1 MASLLEIHYA
11 DIRVVSI
18 WPVTRR
24 RELRDLEEGTG
35 TLAIEFEVYQGELTT
50 AEEIENEDPSFFDKV
65 LDTFSTAMSTIVTFM
80 ETPVLNAVSQDGP
93 VETPASK
100 EAAANNNGEDAF
112 FFGGESREE
121 VEPEIITE
129 IRYKEAQVEASEE
142 TPAGQFTY
150 GMLLGIII
158 VALALILLSVCLYN
172 KYSSKRDKV
181 VKEVTDQTPIEKIKA
196 QKGRLESHSIE
207 QQYRPEQTEEGD
219 FGGVAFTQ
227 DGRSSTLV
235 ALRSRDDKM
244 QRTGDKWTLADD
256 PNFGDSENSINL
268 DLSGAKLKKKE
279 TTTAKKDDY
288 DSGFD
293 QYDSQSQLGESPMFG
308 SDGKDALK
316 HKEFSSPPKEDDLW
330 EEKEQVEDTFVVD
343 AKIRKS

>member
-1 MASLLEIHYA
+1 
-11 DIRVVSI
+11 
-18 WPVTRR
+18 
-24 RELRDLEEGTG
+24 
-35 TLAIEFEVYQGELTT
+35 
-50 AEEIENEDPSFFDKV
+50 
-65 LDTFSTAMSTIVTFM
+65 M

-112 FFGGESREE
+112 FFNGVSREE

-150 GMLLGIII
+150 GILLGILI

-235 ALRSRDDKM
+235 ALRSRDEKM

-293 QYDSQSQLGESPMFG
+293 QYDSQSQLGESPMFV

-330 EEKEQVEDTFVVD
+330 EEKEQVGDTFVVD